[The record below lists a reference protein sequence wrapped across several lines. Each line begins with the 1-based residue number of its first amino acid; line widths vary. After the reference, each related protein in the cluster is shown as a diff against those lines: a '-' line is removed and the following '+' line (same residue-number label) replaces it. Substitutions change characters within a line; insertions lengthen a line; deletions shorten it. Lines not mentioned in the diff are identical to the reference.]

1 MEEASARTII
11 LSEAKDD
18 RMEAGIDT
26 MEAKDGTTY
35 CKNAAILIHYYAK
48 SAHITRLMDFDN
60 RNEKSSGIL

>member
-48 SAHITRLMDFDN
+48 SAHISACR
-60 RNEKSSGIL
+60 EKSSESSTMEKE

>member
-1 MEEASARTII
+1 MIKLINGRGFGSNCI

-26 MEAKDGTTY
+26 MEAKDGKTY

-48 SAHITRLMDFDN
+48 SAHITRL
-60 RNEKSSGIL
+60 